1 MQAKRKRGRPS
12 VQNATDK
19 SDLLKTARQEFAL
32 RGYEGVSMTGLAKA
46 AGISD
51 ALLYYHF
58 KNKETLWKEAVT
70 DSTRQ
75 LATQIEEVQKL
86 FKDLKGISVLKVLTR
101 QFTYFTANNVEFTKI
116 VFQEMINRS
125 ERAKW
130 LVESLMMPIHN
141 AVVTILEEAQRN
153 GEIKKFPIPNFT
165 SAIIGAIT
173 SYFIHA
179 YKLEL
184 LYDLNPLEEDAI
196 EQHIDTINEIF
207 FSNILDE

>member
-12 VQNATDK
+12 VKNATDK
-19 SDLLKTARQEFAL
+19 GDILQTARKEFAL

-70 DSTRQ
+70 ESVQQ
-75 LATQIEEVQKL
+75 LSIQIEEVQRL
-86 FKDLKGISVLKVLTR
+86 FKDLKGVSVLKVLTR
-101 QFTYFTANNVEFTKI
+101 QFTYFTANNLDFTKI

-125 ERAKW
+125 ERARW
-130 LVESLMMPIHN
+130 LVENLMTPIHN
-141 AVVTILEEAQRN
+141 AVVSILEEAQQN
-153 GEIKKFPIPNFT
+153 GEIKKFPVPNFT
-165 SAIIGAIT
+165 SAIVGAIT
-173 SYFIHA
+173 SYFIHS

-184 LYDLNPLEEDAI
+184 IYGIKPLEENEI
-196 EQHIDTINEIF
+196 EQHIDTINAIF
-207 FSNILDE
+207 FSNILDA